1 MSAVQGFSEALCALA
16 ERAPIRRACDRRTL
30 AKLAPPGCPPRWT
43 EAADLLL
50 ALTQDRGLP
59 LLGDYDFGALAEFDC
74 SFRRHRSG
82 PPDLVIARHASG
94 RRVLLTQREGAVY
107 LGRYEKRLCSDLRA
121 FLERLAAELS
131 PTPALAPFSIHWR
144 AGDEARK
151 LANKLRVAE
160 NGAASV
166 PHDTCWSDDR
176 WFIVRDR
183 AAARRFED
191 LPALLAAARAAGAEL
206 GLHDGRAEAMLV
218 EDLQR
223 VPRGAQLHQAVG
235 IAEISIKVAE
245 GRRIEQA
252 LHYGDVATERAEWED
267 GELLVQRTRPAT
279 DLFAPIPELQE
290 YLFARRIHRLDRFR
304 RSEEDLRRLFGD
316 DLWPV
321 LSAVE
326 RDHGGVIAEDD
337 FAPWSLLGV
346 APLIAPGYVAETV
359 VGDQRIRDIQGKPV
373 RQVGKVDKMRWLCID
388 EEGRCYVTGRL
399 GDDLEPG
406 GDDIASTLLRLA
418 LDWKLQRWRTEA
430 SMGGFLQREGAE
442 RLLKELH
449 GAAERKLD
457 TFGHTYHAGPG
468 FMLRHRKAVLGL
480 DPYFQLIA
488 TSTKRFCEL
497 LRPLAAAGRPV
508 RVLQDTESFPTD
520 EELAACA
527 HAGVVISDH

>member
-131 PTPALAPFSIHWR
+131 PTPPLAHFSIHWR

-151 LANKLRVAE
+151 LANKLRAAE
-160 NGAASV
+160 NGAASAL
-166 PHDTCWSDDR
+166 HDTCWSDDR

-223 VPRGAQLHQAVG
+223 VPRGAQLHQAAG
-235 IAEISIKVAE
+235 IAEISIEIAE
-245 GRRIEQA
+245 GRRIVQA

-279 DLFAPIPELQE
+279 ELFAPIPELQE

-304 RSEEDLRRLFGD
+304 RSEEDLRRLFGG

-346 APLIAPGYVAETV
+346 APLIAPGYVADTV
-359 VGDQRIRDIQGKPV
+359 AGDQRIRDIQGKPV

-388 EEGRCYVTGRL
+388 EEGRCYVTGSL

-406 GDDIASTLLRLA
+406 GDDIESALLRLA

-442 RLLKELH
+442 RVLKELH

-457 TFGHTYHAGPG
+457 TFGHTYHSGPG

-480 DPYFQLIA
+480 DPYFQLI
-488 TSTKRFCEL
+488 TSSTKRFCEL

-527 HAGVVISDH
+527 QAGVVISDH